1 MGLIVD
7 YDPTFNLAQAAKVCN
22 VSPSTIRRSRDR
34 LVEGGATF
42 HDRSWKI
49 PLSALIYAGF
59 TPSTPSNDRSWKA
72 VSDRSMIGQNDR
84 SDRSL
89 EGQKE
94 TPENPAAQELD
105 ELRTEV
111 QRLTH
116 ALEIAE
122 VKNEGLERMIETQQ
136 LALRALEAGTA
147 RPAEQPRETPAQTPP
162 TQPAPKAQET
172 VFDDTNAPWNQ
183 PEPPRGFL
191 ARLFKH

>member
-1 MGLIVD
+1 MD
-7 YDPTFNLAQAAKVCN
+7 YDPTFNLTQAAKVCN

-59 TPSTPSNDRSWKA
+59 TPSAPSSDRSWKA
-72 VSDRSMIGQNDR
+72 VSDRSVIGQNDR

-122 VKNEGLERMIETQQ
+122 VKNDGLERIVETQQ
-136 LALRALEAGTA
+136 LALRALEKAPSDPTP
-147 RPAEQPRETPAQTPP
+147 PAEPQQSTQTPP
-162 TQPAPKAQET
+162 ARPKSI
-172 VFDDTNAPWNQ
+172 FDLDPDWPT
-183 PEPPRGFL
+183 EPPRPRG
-191 ARLFKH
+191 LFSRIFSR

>member
-1 MGLIVD
+1 MD

-22 VSPSTIRRSRDR
+22 VSPSTLRRSRDR
-34 LVEGGATF
+34 LLEGGATF

-59 TPSTPSNDRSWKA
+59 TPSAPSSDRSWKA
-72 VSDRSMIGQNDR
+72 VSDRSVI
-84 SDRSL
+84 
-89 EGQKE
+89 GQKE

-122 VKNEGLERMIETQQ
+122 VKNDGLERIIETQQ
-136 LALRALEAGTA
+136 LALRALEKAPSDPTPPAEPQQSTQPPPA
-147 RPAEQPRETPAQTPP
+147 RPKSIFDLDPDWP
-162 TQPAPKAQET
+162 T
-172 VFDDTNAPWNQ
+172 
-183 PEPPRGFL
+183 EPPRPRG
-191 ARLFKH
+191 LFSRIFRR

>member
-1 MGLIVD
+1 VD
-7 YDPTFNLAQAAKVCN
+7 YDPTFNLAQAAKVCQ
-22 VSPSTIRRSRDR
+22 VSPSTLRRSRDR

-59 TPSTPSNDRSWKA
+59 IPSAPSTDRSWKA
-72 VSDRSMIGQNDR
+72 VSDRSVIGQNDR

-89 EGQKE
+89 EGQNE
-94 TPENPAAQELD
+94 RPPENPAAQELD

-122 VKNEGLERMIETQQ
+122 VKNAGLERLVETQQ
-136 LALRALEAGTA
+136 LALRALEKAPSDPTPPAEPQQSTQPSPA
-147 RPAEQPRETPAQTPP
+147 RPKSIFDLDPDWP
-162 TQPAPKAQET
+162 T
-172 VFDDTNAPWNQ
+172 
-183 PEPPRGFL
+183 EPPRPRG
-191 ARLFKH
+191 LFSRIFSR